1 MSARKRS
8 STGKWLLGLALVAGA
23 IGGWL
28 WYRKQAQED
37 PLDYKTAVV
46 TRGDLTQAV
55 TANGQLSAV
64 KNVTVGS
71 QVSGIITKIH
81 VDFNSRVTN
90 GQLVAEIDP
99 STYLQ
104 NITQSEAEVSNAKA
118 ALELAELNMR
128 RARELRTNELISAA
142 EYDKTVVELHQ
153 GEAVVQMREA
163 SLNKV
168 KVDLARTKIYAPIDG
183 VVISRA
189 VDEGQTVAASFNAP
203 TLFNIANDLRYMRIE
218 AMVSEADVGGVK
230 EGQDV
235 KFTVDAFP
243 GRPFPGKVTQVRY
256 APVTNQNVVNYTSV
270 VEVNNDDE
278 RLRPGMTANASI
290 ITAQRQGVL
299 IIPNAAL
306 RFRPPDNAVIK
317 RSTNAPAAGGKGT
330 NQMTAKAGGAG
341 AGEMGGPPGEG
352 SDGASRE
359 EGRRR
364 FQNMTP
370 EQREEFRSR
379 MRARFGEGG
388 PRGGE
393 GRAMGG
399 RSTPDG
405 PTTRVVY
412 VQEKETSSG
421 KEQMILKPVTIKTG
435 ISDGTSTE
443 VLEGLN
449 EGDQVV
455 AGVNLPVGATA
466 AAGNMRPQSGPF
478 GGPFGGGGGF
488 RPR

>member
-1 MSARKRS
+1 
-8 STGKWLLGLALVAGA
+8 
-23 IGGWL
+23 
-28 WYRKQAQED
+28 
-37 PLDYKTAVV
+37 
-46 TRGDLTQAV
+46 
-55 TANGQLSAV
+55 V

-104 NITQSEAEVSNAKA
+104 NITQSEAEVANSKA

-163 SLNKV
+163 ALNKV

-243 GRPFPGKVTQVRY
+243 GRPFPGKVTQVRF

-270 VEVNNDDE
+270 VQVNNDDE

-299 IIPNAAL
+299 LIPNAAL
-306 RFRPPDNAVIK
+306 RFRPPENAVMK
-317 RSTNAPAAGGKGT
+317 RTTNAQAADGKGT
-330 NQMTAKAGGAG
+330 NQMMARAGASG
-341 AGEMGGPPGEG
+341 AGESGGPPGEG

-359 EGRRR
+359 ERRKR
-364 FQNMTP
+364 FESMTP
-370 EQREEFRSR
+370 EQREEFRNR

-388 PRGGE
+388 RSGE
-393 GRAMGG
+393 GRGTG
-399 RSTPDG
+399 SRTTLDG
-405 PTTRVVY
+405 PATRVVY
-412 VQEKETSSG
+412 VQEKESSAG
-421 KEQMILKPVTIKTG
+421 KEQVVLKAVTIKTG

-455 AGVNLPVGATA
+455 AGVNLPVGAA
-466 AAGNMRPQSGPF
+466 AANTMRPPSGPF